1 MQDQYQTCWNVEL
14 SDPTLFCTGL
24 VTWPITLD
32 TYFNPGEQDAKAKAD
47 YQATLA
53 RWRITKADPTLS
65 DPSNDCLA
73 IARYVYCSYYFPK
86 CIDNENQG
94 TPLCKYV
101 CDMWLLR
108 CPEEP

>member
-1 MQDQYQTCWNVEL
+1 MVI
-14 SDPTLFCTGL
+14 SDPTLFCTDL
-24 VTWPITLD
+24 VTWPITLE
-32 TYFNPGEQDAKAKAD
+32 TYLNPGVQDAKAKAD
-47 YQATLA
+47 YQSTLA
-53 RWRITKADPTLS
+53 RWKETKLDITKAN
-65 DPSNDCLA
+65 PSNDCLA